1 MNINL
6 IPKQPQ
12 MFAGTP
18 ARVTSKNTVQGTEQ
32 KPTRFIP
39 AHMLKLAEEAERE
52 RNTSLE
58 MG

>member
-1 MNINL
+1 
-6 IPKQPQ
+6 

-52 RNTSLE
+52 KNTSLE

>member
-1 MNINL
+1 
-6 IPKQPQ
+6 

-18 ARVTSKNTVQGTEQ
+18 ARVTSKNTVQVTEQ